1 MSESTTRFSED
12 VYALVAQIPA
22 GKVMSYGQI
31 AALCG
36 HPGAARV
43 VGQIAHFGPSD
54 LPWQRVVNA
63 NGGMARGFWPGGPEG
78 QAKML
83 VNEGIKIN
91 HLKLRIEEYR
101 WWPTR

>member
-1 MSESTTRFSED
+1 MKTDSQFTKD
-12 VYALVAQIPA
+12 VHELVAQIPA
-22 GKVMSYGQI
+22 GRVMSYGQI

-63 NGGMARGFWPGGPEG
+63 SGGMARGFWPDGPEG
-78 QAKML
+78 QARML
-83 VNEGIKIN
+83 QAEGAELKNKKVNMK
-91 HLKLRIEEYR
+91 RSV
-101 WWPTR
+101 WWPKK